1 MSRIN
6 TNVTA
11 LISTRILNNNNDQLN
26 VSLERLSTGVRI
38 NRGADDPAGLIASE
52 NLRKQIAGTE
62 SALKNAERAINIIG
76 TAEGALIEVSDMLTE
91 LQQLVLESANT
102 GGMSDEEINAN
113 QLQADSIL
121 NTIDRI
127 SNSTEFEGL
136 KLLNGNFD
144 YTVSGGTGTTFASA
158 INDLKVN
165 GAKLIDGAAMAVD
178 VAVTVSA
185 QTGTAFISGNV
196 NGGTLSIK
204 VGSNRGSTEL
214 SFASGTALSSVRTSI
229 NSVKE
234 VTGVSATLSTSNTNL
249 KLNSIDYGTDAY
261 VSVERLNTTGPT
273 NVAKIYGSN
282 ATTGAFGGL
291 AAQSASVKD
300 FGVDAVAT
308 INGTAAV
315 AAGKKLSIKTA
326 MLEAQMTLSDNRA
339 TITGSSSFSVTGGG
353 ADFAIGSKVDAVGLE
368 AVGIASVDTASL
380 GNVTDGRLN
389 TLKTGGL
396 NSLSSTNLYTSQRI
410 LDSAIEDISGLR
422 GRLGSFQKNTL
433 DKTINSLTVTREN
446 LSAAESAIRDT
457 DFATET
463 SALTRA
469 QILVSSA
476 TNVLAQANVAPQSVL
491 QLLG

>member
-38 NRGADDPAGLIASE
+38 NRGSDDPAGLIASE
-52 NLRKQIAGTE
+52 NLRKQIKGTE

-102 GGMSDEEINAN
+102 GGMSEEEISAN

-144 YTVSGGTGTTFASA
+144 YTVSGGTTTTFNSA

-165 GAKLIDGAAMAVD
+165 GAKIIDGAAMT
-178 VAVTVSA
+178 VTVEVTTSA
-185 QTGTAFISGNV
+185 QTGKAFLSNAVAGNS
-196 NGGTLSIK
+196 LSIK
-204 VGSNRGSTEL
+204 IGSNRGSTEL
-214 SFASGTALSSVRTSI
+214 TFASGTAVADVATGI
-229 NSVKE
+229 NAVSE
-234 VTGVSATLSTSNTNL
+234 VTGVSATVSANAENIN
-249 KLNSIDYGTDAY
+249 LNSVDFGTDAY
-261 VSVERLNTTGPT
+261 VSVEQLSTGTNAMKILGSDTTTGLR
-273 NVAKIYGSN
+273 VAGVL
-282 ATTGAFGGL
+282 TET
-291 AAQSASVKD
+291 KD
-300 FGVDAVAT
+300 FGFDAVAT
-308 INGTAAV
+308 INGTQAV
-315 AAGKKLSIKTA
+315 AAGKRLSIKTA
-326 MLEAQMTLSDNRA
+326 MLDAEMLLTDNRA
-339 TITGSSSFSVTGGG
+339 TITGNSSFSITGGG
-353 ADFAIGSKVDAVGLE
+353 ADFAIGSKVDAIGLE
-368 AVGIASVDTASL
+368 AVGLVSIDTTSL
-380 GNVTDGRLN
+380 GNADDGRLN
-389 TLKTGGL
+389 TLKTGGN
-396 NSLSSTNLYTSQRI
+396 NSLSSDNLYTAQRI
-410 LDSAIEDISGLR
+410 LDSAIKDVSKLR

-433 DKTINSLTVTREN
+433 ETTINSLTVTREN
-446 LSAAESAIRDT
+446 LTAAESAIRDT

-476 TNVLAQANVAPQSVL
+476 TNVLSQANVAPQSVL